1 MASLCTARAI
11 KEYFLEG
18 KLPVNGLVCP
28 TDEELFSTAM
38 SDEGAF
44 WLTESQNYPED
55 DLKLLDTVRGLGEAI
70 YPSVSTL
77 L

>member
-1 MASLCTARAI
+1 MASLCTARAV

-18 KLPVNGLVCP
+18 KLPEYGLVCP

-44 WLTESQNYPED
+44 WLTEFQNYSED
-55 DLKLLDTVRGLGEAI
+55 DLKLLESARGLGEAI